1 MSKLSILNKVTADV
15 PVPVAEEWVHLKAF
29 VKKNFNQIFKDST
42 PVEGMTYEAW
52 RAKYD
57 FRRQNLID

>member
-15 PVPVAEEWVHLKAF
+15 PVPLSEEWIHLRKF
-29 VKKNFNQIFKDST
+29 LKNNFNQLFKDST
-42 PVEGMTYEAW
+42 PVIGMTYTTW

-57 FRRQNLID
+57 FRR